1 VLGDVVN
8 TASRLE
14 ALAAPDQILVS
25 RATYDRLEAPI
36 AATPLGEREIRGRTG
51 RVEVLSIDPD

>member
-1 VLGDVVN
+1 MLGDVVN

-25 RATYDRLEAPI
+25 RATYDRIQPPVP
-36 AATPLGEREIRGRTG
+36 ATRLGEREIRGRTG
-51 RVEVLSIDPD
+51 KVEILSIDPD